1 MPVTEEEE
9 EELKLEVNM
18 LKKHS
23 HHHNIATYFGAFI
36 KKTARGHDD
45 QEIGTFSAQMLQGV
59 VFTPITPRMPKISK
73 KFQISSDWCICHTL
87 FQ

>member
-23 HHHNIATYFGAFI
+23 HHQNIATYFGAFI

-45 QEIGTFSAQMLQGV
+45 QDCGIF
-59 VFTPITPRMPKISK
+59 I
-73 KFQISSDWCICHTL
+73 QIEDNFL
-87 FQ
+87 FYNSESEN